1 MCTNETYLFIVIF
14 IFFFIFERH
23 CVCNNIM
30 MKRTLL
36 FFYITCVLITSCINT
51 NIHSSRSVSLLS
63 NDVYSFPLFNAAQ
76 TGRQMP
82 ALGLGVGFYGTNNES
97 YGTYP
102 ECGAEPVGCGVYT
115 EKAVYTWLSQAGGR
129 RLDCA
134 NSYYN
139 HRSVAQGIKQSGVNR
154 ADIFILSKVGPTFPL
169 GFNETI
175 QQAMNI
181 LEELQTSWI
190 DLLLIHW
197 PSMKRPTQSY
207 MPKSSDPVCNMS
219 NPQTYNEK
227 ECRLSTWSA
236 MLVLFNLGITRSI
249 GVSNYNITHLQE
261 IIDAGLP
268 LPSVNQVSFN
278 PYNYRSGRTDLL
290 TFCQKNHIQLV
301 AYSPLGAPDVQQYPV
316 EHEGKATG
324 MSPTLLQDPI
334 IRSLSKIYQRTE
346 AQILLRWIY
355 QLGIASNPR
364 SMNETHMIENLDILS
379 NPFTISDNDMVR
391 IANLAE
397 DSCDVDPDWYE
408 CVGNGN
414 FP

>member
-1 MCTNETYLFIVIF
+1 
-14 IFFFIFERH
+14 
-23 CVCNNIM
+23 
-30 MKRTLL
+30 
-36 FFYITCVLITSCINT
+36 
-51 NIHSSRSVSLLS
+51 
-63 NDVYSFPLFNAAQ
+63 
-76 TGRQMP
+76 
-82 ALGLGVGFYGTNNES
+82 
-97 YGTYP
+97 
-102 ECGAEPVGCGVYT
+102 
-115 EKAVYTWLSQAGGR
+115 
-129 RLDCA
+129 
-134 NSYYN
+134 
-139 HRSVAQGIKQSGVNR
+139 
-154 ADIFILSKVGPTFPL
+154 
-169 GFNETI
+169 
-175 QQAMNI
+175 
-181 LEELQTSWI
+181 
-190 DLLLIHW
+190 
-197 PSMKRPTQSY
+197 MKRPTQSY
-207 MPKSSDPVCNMS
+207 IPKSSDPVCNMS

-236 MLVLFNLGITRSI
+236 MLILFNLGITRSI

-278 PYNYRSGRTDLL
+278 PYNYRSGRADLL

-301 AYSPLGAPDVQQYPV
+301 AYSPLGVPDVQQYPI

-334 IRSLSKIYQRTE
+334 IRSLAKIYQRTE

-379 NPFTISDNDMVR
+379 NPFTINDNDMVR
-391 IANLAE
+391 IADLAQ